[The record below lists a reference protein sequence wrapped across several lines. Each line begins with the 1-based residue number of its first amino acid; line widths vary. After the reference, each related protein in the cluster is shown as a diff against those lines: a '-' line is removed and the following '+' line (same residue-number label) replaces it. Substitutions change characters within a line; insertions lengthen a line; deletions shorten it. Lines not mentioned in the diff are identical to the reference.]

1 MVCENKLFSKDIK
14 SWANTHYNTH
24 NMPKCH
30 GGHPIF
36 HWGLKLSSKISAGKF
51 EKCRDSIERDVTLAK
66 IKNARKASHH
76 LTLMD
81 NCQTLCSLCKGPKDC
96 CCDLI
101 PKNKGS

>member
-1 MVCENKLFSKDIK
+1 MVCENELFSKGIK

-24 NMPKCH
+24 NTPKYH

-36 HWGLKLSSKISAGKF
+36 HRGLKLSSKISAGKF

-76 LTLMD
+76 LTFDGQLP
-81 NCQTLCSLCKGPKDC
+81 NTLLLCKGP
-96 CCDLI
+96 
-101 PKNKGS
+101 